1 MEDPFWAI
9 ANWEKKASTSISSV
23 LKKAFIVL
31 PSFDFKE
38 VKQYTWNGCGWHK
51 LQAENVFSLF
61 AMLKFGISADI
72 IKRPI
77 GRLMINYMLLL
88 NLNAEWPLHSSG

>member
-1 MEDPFWAI
+1 M
-9 ANWEKKASTSISSV
+9 V
-23 LKKAFIVL
+23 GV
-31 PSFDFKE
+31 
-38 VKQYTWNGCGWHK
+38 GK

-77 GRLMINYMLLL
+77 GRLTINYKRLLKL
-88 NLNAEWPLHSSG
+88 YAVWPLRKTLSKKQQLVSAKFLFS